1 MRANQKLVEAQ
12 RIKRGEAEEDVRR
25 EMQETSADEELA
37 LTTDLKDKVATVEG
51 QWTEALGSQ
60 IEGLRER
67 VKEQLMSEDGWE
79 ELEQLE
85 E

>member
-1 MRANQKLVEAQ
+1 M
-12 RIKRGEAEEDVRR
+12 EEDVRR
-25 EMQETSADEELA
+25 EMEMSRADEELA

-60 IEGLRER
+60 IVGLRER

>member
-1 MRANQKLVEAQ
+1 MLMKSWLLQQICKN
-12 RIKRGEAEEDVRR
+12 
-25 EMQETSADEELA
+25 
-37 LTTDLKDKVATVEG
+37 KVATVEG

-67 VKEQLMSEDGWE
+67 VKEQLVSEDGWE